1 MEKEVL
7 TAKYQS
13 VSLNVTANR
22 IDSYRRKD
30 EIQNTVRV
38 YDNGK
43 IGIAGSLGE
52 LDENA
57 HVIGVKILSCESEE
71 DSVSVNFIA
80 LVNGEKQSFNI
91 TYNMNANELLD
102 ASCEIFE
109 EKEGL

>member
-1 MEKEVL
+1 MGGSGEFFKAVW
-7 TAKYQS
+7 TG
-13 VSLNVTANR
+13 
-22 IDSYRRKD
+22 
-30 EIQNTVRV
+30 V
-38 YDNGK
+38 Y
-43 IGIAGSLGE
+43 
-52 LDENA
+52 
-57 HVIGVKILSCESEE
+57 ESEE